1 MSAMIYK
8 FVVISGE
15 EESFIREFELDENN
29 TLLDFHKSIQEEL
42 EYDKSH
48 LASFFTTTD
57 NWEKEEEFTLFE
69 MGSAITVME
78 EVIIDDILINENQKL
93 IYVFDFFN
101 ERVFFIEN
109 IGTVPE
115 IEGREYPLCTN
126 SHGAPP
132 PQIVSSSSSGIDI
145 SDDDYSDN
153 DILPD
158 EDTELPDFE
167 NIDDFEEM

>member
-1 MSAMIYK
+1 MIYK

-29 TLLDFHKSIQEEL
+29 TLLDFHKCIQEEM
-42 EYDKSH
+42 EYDKSQ
-48 LASFFTTTD
+48 LASFFTTT
-57 NWEKEEEFTLFE
+57 NKWEKEEEFTLFD
-69 MGSAITVME
+69 MGSTTTIME
-78 EVIIDDILINENQKL
+78 EVIIDDILINDNQKL
-93 IYVFDFFN
+93 IYVFDLFN

-115 IEGREYPLCTN
+115 IEGREYPLCTD

-132 PQIVSSSSSGIDI
+132 PQIISSDFSGSKIY
-145 SDDDYSDN
+145 DDEYSDN

-158 EDTELPDFE
+158 ENTDLPDFE
-167 NIDDFEEM
+167 NIDDFEEI